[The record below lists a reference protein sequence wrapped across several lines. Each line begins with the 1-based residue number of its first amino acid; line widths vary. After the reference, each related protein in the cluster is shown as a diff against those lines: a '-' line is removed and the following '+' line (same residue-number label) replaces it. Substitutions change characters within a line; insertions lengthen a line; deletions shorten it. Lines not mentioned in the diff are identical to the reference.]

1 MPYSLSVRTAITP
14 KVFKPNTD
22 IHKEIKYS
30 TSTHTVHLISVYQ
43 NYVTTIPKAKHEFG
57 CYWKP
62 STPTSHETTA
72 QVALLQVIRGL
83 QHCSG
88 GPGAVQNS
96 AFSEWGPNCR
106 KTTLHE
112 HSNSTTA
119 RNDGQAK
126 KNYFEPHREV
136 NSRVQGSVSDS
147 LNSSHRRFVTPP
159 SPSRDLP
166 SSSSW
171 GLLHKDFY
179 ATNIHPSLL
188 PAWHGWHTSLPHHP
202 AEPELEVTHP
212 TFHFQRH
219 KHQELHTAQATEA
232 PQHHHWSLVCK
243 QGDGSAVLT
252 PTLFPARSQKL

>member
-126 KNYFEPHREV
+126 KNYFELDR
-136 NSRVQGSVSDS
+136 GSKQQSS
-147 LNSSHRRFVTPP
+147 GLSFRFLELLPSGFCNSSLPQPGSAFQQQLGTASQRLLCHQHSPHP
-159 SPSRDLP
+159 SPSL
-166 SSSSW
+166 
-171 GLLHKDFY
+171 
-179 ATNIHPSLL
+179 
-188 PAWHGWHTSLPHHP
+188 AWLAHFP
-202 AEPELEVTHP
+202 P
-212 TFHFQRH
+212 TPPCR
-219 KHQELHTAQATEA
+219 A
-232 PQHHHWSLVCK
+232 
-243 QGDGSAVLT
+243 
-252 PTLFPARSQKL
+252 